1 MIPNLRH
8 CKPSVLFYRGSFPNH
23 LDSGFHSIVDYLFEA
38 VGMGLGFHFIGVE
51 GGVSVSNNTVKY

>member
-23 LDSGFHSIVDYLFEA
+23 LDSGFHSIVDDLFRSGGYEA
-38 VGMGLGFHFIGVE
+38 GFSFYRSGR
-51 GGVSVSNNTVKY
+51 GGVSGQ